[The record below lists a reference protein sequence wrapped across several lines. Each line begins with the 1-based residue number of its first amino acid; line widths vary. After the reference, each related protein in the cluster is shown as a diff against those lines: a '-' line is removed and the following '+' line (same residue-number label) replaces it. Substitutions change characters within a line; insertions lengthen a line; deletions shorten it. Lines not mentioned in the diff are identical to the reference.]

1 MRNIEYGI
9 ACVRPAPTS
18 PIIPMLFDKYL
29 DFIDVYAGVQAEE
42 REALYRDLAE
52 KEETAMLAQYIK
64 NKGFGGYS
72 AGYPAGYP
80 EGHPAGVVGG
90 NHRVD

>member
-9 ACVRPAPTS
+9 ACARPAPTS

-29 DFIDVYAGVQAEE
+29 DFIDVYAGVPSEE

-52 KEETAMLAQYIK
+52 KEETTMLAQYIK
-64 NKGFGGYS
+64 NKGFGGY
-72 AGYPAGYP
+72 PAGYS
-80 EGHPAGVVGG
+80 AGVVGG

>member
-9 ACVRPAPTS
+9 ACARPAPTS

-52 KEETAMLAQYIK
+52 K
-64 NKGFGGYS
+64 
-72 AGYPAGYP
+72 AGLDVQ
-80 EGHPAGVVGG
+80 EIEKMILH
-90 NHRVD
+90 